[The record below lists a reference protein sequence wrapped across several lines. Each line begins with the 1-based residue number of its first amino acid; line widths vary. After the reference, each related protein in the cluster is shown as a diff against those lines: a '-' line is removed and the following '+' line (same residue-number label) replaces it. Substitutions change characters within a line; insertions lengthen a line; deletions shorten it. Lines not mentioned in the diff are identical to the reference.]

1 MTGFCLRDNDMS
13 PWFLLLLL
21 AFLLSPL
28 AWLVPSRHQ
37 RGQMNVRLQARQMG
51 VAMQLSRQEWP
62 HWLLRQPP
70 GSCPQYHRARRRGQV
85 DSWCYWQL
93 QPGQWVNKWRE
104 PCPDQALL
112 EQLQG
117 LPADAYKAEATA
129 QMLSVCWGERGAREA
144 LEKVVGFLKA
154 NA

>member
-1 MTGFCLRDNDMS
+1 MD
-13 PWFLLLLL
+13 
-21 AFLLSPL
+21 
-28 AWLVPSRHQ
+28 
-37 RGQMNVRLQARQMG
+37 VRLQARQMG

-70 GSCPQYHRARRRGQV
+70 DSCPQYHRARQRGRV

-93 QPGQWVNKWRE
+93 EPGQWVNKWRE

-112 EQLQG
+112 EQLQS

-144 LEKVVGFLKA
+144 LEKIVGFLKA

>member
-37 RGQMNVRLQARQMG
+37 RGQMDVRLQARQMG

-62 HWLLRQPP
+62 HWLPRQPP

-93 QPGQWVNKWRE
+93 EPGQWVNKWRE
-104 PCPDQALL
+104 LCPDQDLL

>member
-37 RGQMNVRLQARQMG
+37 RGQMDVRLQARQMG

-62 HWLLRQPP
+62 HWLPRQPP

-93 QPGQWVNKWRE
+93 EPGQWVNKWRE
-104 PCPDQALL
+104 PCPDLALL

-129 QMLSVCWGERGAREA
+129 QMLSVCWGERGARKA
-144 LEKVVGFLKA
+144 LEKIVGFLKA